1 MGSNKP
7 QKLQYCFIWVKTVF
21 YFLI

>member
-7 QKLQYCFIWVKTVF
+7 QKLQESFIWVKTVL